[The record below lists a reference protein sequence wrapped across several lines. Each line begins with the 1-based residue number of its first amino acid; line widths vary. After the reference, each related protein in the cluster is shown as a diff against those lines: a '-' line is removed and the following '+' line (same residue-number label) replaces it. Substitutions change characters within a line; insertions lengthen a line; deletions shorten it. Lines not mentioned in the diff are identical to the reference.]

1 LASKTAGAAAD
12 VGNVTAS
19 GLMTVSGKF
28 HASEAARGAA
38 QVDLSP
44 EKNLGEYQSTIDVET
59 VPKPESEK
67 KADGTG
73 SA

>member
-1 LASKTAGAAAD
+1 
-12 VGNVTAS
+12 
-19 GLMTVSGKF
+19 MTVSGKF